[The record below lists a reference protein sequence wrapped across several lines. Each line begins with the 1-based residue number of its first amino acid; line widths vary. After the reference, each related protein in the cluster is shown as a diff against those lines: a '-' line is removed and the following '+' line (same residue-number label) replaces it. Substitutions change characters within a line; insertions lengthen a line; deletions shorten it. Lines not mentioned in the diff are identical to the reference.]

1 MKNVCAIFLG
11 LIASAEAINIHS
23 NIHSHTLDNPKYFLA
38 QDAGMTPNGVEYTRV
53 IPEMYNDESEN

>member
-11 LIASAEAINIHS
+11 LIASTEAINIHS
-23 NIHSHTLDNPKYFLA
+23 HSHTHDNTKYFLA
-38 QDAGMTPNGVEYTRV
+38 QDAGMPPNGVEYTRV